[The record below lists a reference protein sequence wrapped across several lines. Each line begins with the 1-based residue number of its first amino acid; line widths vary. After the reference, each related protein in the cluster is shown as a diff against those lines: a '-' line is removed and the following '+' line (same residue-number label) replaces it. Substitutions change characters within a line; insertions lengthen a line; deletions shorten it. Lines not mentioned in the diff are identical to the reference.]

1 MEVMT
6 YIPNFTI
13 DPDDNVFRVARKWLK
28 LTQQQ
33 VADRARISKAAISQY
48 EIGQHYPSEPTL
60 DRLCLVL
67 RLDYEE
73 LVKECR
79 TWKDTSATR

>member
-1 MEVMT
+1 MT

-13 DPDDNVFRVARKWLK
+13 TPDDNVFRAARKDRK

-33 VADRARISKAAISQY
+33 VADRARVSKAAISQY
-48 EIGQHYPSEPTL
+48 EIGLHYPSEPTL
-60 DRLCLVL
+60 DRLCMVL

-73 LVKECR
+73 LVKECS
-79 TWKDTSATR
+79 TWKDRSATR

>member
-1 MEVMT
+1 MSYV
-6 YIPNFTI
+6 
-13 DPDDNVFRVARKWLK
+13 PDFSLNPEDNVFRAARKDRK

-48 EIGQHYPSEPTL
+48 EMGQHYPSEPVL

>member
-1 MEVMT
+1 MT
-6 YIPNFTI
+6 YIPNFTS
-13 DPDDNVFRVARKWLK
+13 DPDDNVFRAARKRLK

-33 VADRARISKAAISQY
+33 VANRAKISKAAASQY
-48 EIGQHYPSEPTL
+48 EVGQHYPSEPVL

-79 TWKDTSATR
+79 TWKDRSATR

>member
-1 MEVMT
+1 VS
-6 YIPNFTI
+6 YIPDFSLN
-13 DPDDNVFRVARKWLK
+13 PEDNVFRAARKDRK

-48 EIGQHYPSEPTL
+48 EMGQHYPSEPVL

>member
-1 MEVMT
+1 VS
-6 YIPNFTI
+6 YV
-13 DPDDNVFRVARKWLK
+13 PDFSLNPEDNVFRAARKDRK

-48 EIGQHYPSEPTL
+48 EMGQHYPSEPVL